1 MFAKVTFKHS
11 FFGPPINA
19 RGVKKGSKREMGAKK
34 VCQEASKYE
43 KSSEFRAFS
52 MVRVVITDSMAVDDH
67 IPYSTPRAAK

>member
-43 KSSEFRAFS
+43 KKLGIPSFFDDTSGDNGFS
-52 MVRVVITDSMAVDDH
+52 GER
-67 IPYSTPRAAK
+67 P